1 MNIALIF
8 AGGVGQRMNSKTKP
22 KQFLE
27 LHGKPIII
35 YTLEHFENHSDI
47 DGIVVVCVKEWTEYL
62 EKLLEKFHIKK
73 VSAIVEGG
81 ETGQGSIRNGVY
93 KINELYPEDS
103 VILIHD
109 GVRPL
114 IDENVITNNIECVK
128 KFGNSITVTPAIE
141 TVTLCSDDKS
151 NDVAEV
157 LDRNR
162 CMLAR
167 APQCFILKDI
177 FSAHQKAVEEGF
189 ENAVDSAMLMRHYG
203 WKLHTTVGSPEN
215 IKITTPSDFYIFRA
229 IIDAKENSQ
238 IFG

>member
-8 AGGVGQRMNSKTKP
+8 AGGVGQRMNSGTKP

-35 YTLEHFENHSDI
+35 YTLEHFESHPQI
-47 DGIVVVCVKEWTEYL
+47 DGIVIVCIEGWIDYL
-62 EKLLEKFHIKK
+62 KKLLTKFNVQK
-73 VSAIVEGG
+73 VKAVVPGG
-81 ETGQGSIRNGVY
+81 RTGQGSIRNG
-93 KINELYPEDS
+93 IDRISAMYPDDS
-103 VILIHD
+103 IVLIHD

-114 IDENVITNNIECVK
+114 INEQVITDNIACVYQY
-128 KFGNSITVTPAIE
+128 GNSTTVTPAIE
-141 TVTLCSDDKS
+141 TVALCTENQS
-151 NDVAEV
+151 NEVQDV
-157 LDRNR
+157 LDRSR

-177 FSAHQKAVEEGF
+177 MAAHQQALKERF
-189 ENAVDSAMLMRHYG
+189 EAIDSAMLMRHYG
-203 WKLHTTVGSPEN
+203 HKLHTIVCGAEN
-215 IKITTPSDFYIFRA
+215 IKITTPSDFYVFRA